1 MSQSESDSRTQ
12 SEQSFTLIDH
22 RHLIVYHSEPERE
35 KTRVYLLAPGLL
47 IVERKTRERI
57 PINEWG
63 DYLLKDKN
71 RRRG

>member
-1 MSQSESDSRTQ
+1 M
-12 SEQSFTLIDH
+12 
-22 RHLIVYHSEPERE
+22 YHSEPERE